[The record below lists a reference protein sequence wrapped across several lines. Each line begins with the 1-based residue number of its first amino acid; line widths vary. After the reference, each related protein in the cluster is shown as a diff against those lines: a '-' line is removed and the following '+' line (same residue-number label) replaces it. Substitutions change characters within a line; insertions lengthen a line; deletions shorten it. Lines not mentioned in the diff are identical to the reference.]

1 MAEKNIVESPVVN
14 QDWLAGC
21 LGREPAELSVVE
33 WAPVGTGQVAASFRG
48 RLSWRGGKGPDSI
61 IVKCPSADPTSR
73 ETGIK
78 YGLYAKEVAWY
89 RELRPNTEVNCP
101 AYFGSL
107 LNEQTGDFLLVLQ
120 DCAPAQQGDQI
131 AGADLAQVRSGIT
144 ELAHLHGAFFDKDQ
158 LAKSELT
165 RRDPDFSKLRIALY
179 ADFWPGFRDRYK
191 DRIDR
196 EILKMGDFFARKFE
210 EFEMRRLKHFSLA
223 HGDFRLDNLLF
234 EKRVSTARPYVLDWQ
249 TLGENCPM
257 KDVAYFIGTSFA
269 SPVDRKRH
277 EEELLVQYFS
287 LLRQSGALFDEKV
300 LRREYKVQALSGVV
314 MAVISCMLVQRTD
327 RGDEMFALM
336 AERPGYQALELDSVS
351 FL

>member
-1 MAEKNIVESPVVN
+1 MSTRSG
-14 QDWLAGC
+14 QDWLARC
-21 LGREPAELSVVE
+21 LGREPAELSGVE

-158 LAKSELT
+158 LAKSEIT

-196 EILKMGDFFARKFE
+196 EILKMGDYFARKFE
-210 EFEMRRLKHFSLA
+210 EF
-223 HGDFRLDNLLF
+223 GLDNLLF
-234 EKRVSTARPYVLDWQ
+234 ANCGSSERPFVLDWQ

-269 SPVDRKRH
+269 SPIDRKRY

-287 LLRQSGALFDEKV
+287 LLRQSGAIFDEKV